1 MRSLAAR
8 LTLSAAAWIA
18 LGAAAIFVIQSQ
30 QRLATRQSSVR
41 AFDLHARETVDALAD
56 ARAAQQA
63 YVAAGQGVAFWMPR
77 VATLVQQSAGS
88 VSGLREAAASAEARR
103 VLGLAATAIT
113 DFGGIDQR

>member
-18 LGAAAIFVIQSQ
+18 LGAAAIFVIQSE
-30 QRLATRQSSVR
+30 QRLAARHAALR
-41 AFDLHARETVDALAD
+41 AFDLHARETVHALGD

-77 VATLVQQSAGS
+77 VGALVQQAAGA
-88 VSGLREAAASAEARR
+88 VAGLREAAVSAEARR
-103 VLGLAATAIT
+103 MLG
-113 DFGGIDQR
+113 